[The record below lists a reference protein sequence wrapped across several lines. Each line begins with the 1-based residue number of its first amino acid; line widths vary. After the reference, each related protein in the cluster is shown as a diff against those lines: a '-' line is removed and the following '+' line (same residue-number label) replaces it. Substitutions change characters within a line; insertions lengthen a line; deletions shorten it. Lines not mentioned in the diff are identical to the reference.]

1 MVYRLDDT
9 LGFSIHKA
17 AVRLRHAL
25 GQHLRPFELT
35 PEQFG
40 LLGRLWEQEGLSQ
53 RELADRLF
61 KDKPTITRMLEKL
74 EQRGLI
80 RRQPDGHD
88 RRVFRIFLTPAG
100 RALEGPVLEAL
111 KDFRS
116 QAYRGLPPDEQERT
130 KFSLDRIYRN
140 LPNAPTAGEDLAD

>member
-17 AVRLRHAL
+17 AARLRHAL
-25 GQHLRPFELT
+25 GQHLRQFELT

-61 KDKPTITRMLEKL
+61 KDKPTITRMLETL
-74 EQRGLI
+74 DQRGLI
-80 RRQPDGHD
+80 RREHHDHD
-88 RRVFRIFLTPAG
+88 RRVFRVFLTAAG
-100 RALEGPVLEAL
+100 RALELPVLEAL

-116 QAYRGLPPDEQERT
+116 QAYRGLSPEEQERT
-130 KFSLDRIYRN
+130 KAHMDQICRN
-140 LPNAPTAGEDLAD
+140 LPHAL